1 VDQARLEPEDRRR
14 LRERPERVGGQQLN
28 GDVLSQPREP
38 FANPVD
44 EQTAVGEGAVD
55 VEKKVCDLERP
66 VGNRKPQRQ
75 GGSSAVSSDSTMLS
89 GCSMTGS

>member
-55 VEKKVCDLERP
+55 VKRRCAI
-66 VGNRKPQRQ
+66 
-75 GGSSAVSSDSTMLS
+75 SSGRSGIANLS
-89 GCSMTGS
+89 GMEAAPL